1 MLAVLLVSEMVLQS
15 GNNFVNIILQATLIQ
30 ILANFECGWGAKEV
44 RAGYIELKLTKANT
58 D

>member
-1 MLAVLLVSEMVLQS
+1 MLAVLLVSEMFLQP
-15 GNNFVNIILQATLIQ
+15 GNNFFTILLQATLIQ
-30 ILANFECGWGAKEV
+30 VLVNFECGWGAKEV

>member
-1 MLAVLLVSEMVLQS
+1 MLAVLLVSEMVLEP
-15 GNNFVNIILQATLIQ
+15 GNNFVNILLQATLIQ
-30 ILANFECGWGAKEV
+30 ILVNFECGWGAQEI